1 MKKTTIAVVILH
13 YNDFEMTRQYIENL
27 RKLKW
32 NDVTHQFIIVDNNS
46 PDGSGVELYEYFKAD
61 ADTSIILL
69 SENIG
74 FARGNN
80 KGIIFAK
87 DELDADLIV
96 VSNNDIDV
104 KTKDFPRLLIREY
117 AASNFAVYGPDIYS
131 LSKKMHQNPMRQ
143 SPMNFDDVNN
153 KIRKIDRTLPVL
165 HILNKMGIYDQIKS
179 LKNKIKKKKDNSP
192 LESTARVEGCV
203 LHGAFFVLSKEY
215 LRMYPEGLFEGT
227 FLYMEEDILAYRCNL
242 KRLKMVYDPLVQVIH
257 YDGVSSMKIAGNR
270 CMKFIREMNE
280 TRKSCEA
287 YIEYM
292 KNNK

>member
-61 ADTSIILL
+61 ADTSVILL

-80 KGIIFAK
+80 KGIVFAK
-87 DELDADLIV
+87 DELDAD
-96 VSNNDIDV
+96 
-104 KTKDFPRLLIREY
+104 
-117 AASNFAVYGPDIYS
+117 